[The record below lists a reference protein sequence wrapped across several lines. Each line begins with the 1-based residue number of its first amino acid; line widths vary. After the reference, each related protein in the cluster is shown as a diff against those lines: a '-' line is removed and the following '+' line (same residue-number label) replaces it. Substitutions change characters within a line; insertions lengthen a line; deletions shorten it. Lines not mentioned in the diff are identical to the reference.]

1 MLFACARH
9 AQLRQPRSIM
19 ASLRLTTQLQ
29 QKMVLTPQLRQRIE
43 MLQMTSL
50 ELNEL
55 IDQEM
60 VENPVLEEVQSGD
73 EVQEIGESILD
84 QTADGEDHGLDN
96 GEASTSAAVADPDF
110 ATEIEAVQPEGVSLN
125 GAGEQESTDLDPF
138 DDSHTGSSD
147 SFDEVDFGREFQ
159 DYLDPGYRTQEIEY
173 KDDAPSF
180 EQFLTHAPS
189 LAEHLEWQLSLLS
202 LSDELEE
209 AAAQVIGNLDDD
221 GRLTA
226 SVEEIAQAA
235 GCSIAMVEAA
245 RMQVMDL
252 DPVGCGA
259 RDVRECLLKQLE
271 ADDEGDT
278 LAYTLVRDHLEDLQ
292 PHRLQHLA
300 KATGEDMGTLDAEI
314 ARVRQLDPY
323 PGRRYSAED
332 AVFVSPEV
340 YIEKLDDDDEYVI
353 YFADDGSPRLRISP
367 TYHSMLDQPDTSKE
381 TRDFIKE
388 KVRSAVDLLRN
399 IEHRRQTIYR
409 VVECIVRRQRAFLDH
424 GVEHI
429 KPMMLKDVAEDIGM
443 HLSTISRV
451 VNRKYAHTPQGV
463 IELRRFFSEGMLNEE
478 GEEVSTRI
486 LKLKIKKM
494 VEDEDTKSPLT
505 DDQIARVLSRE
516 GVKLSRRTVAKYRD
530 QMSIPGSRERK
541 TLI

>member
-1 MLFACARH
+1 M
-9 AQLRQPRSIM
+9 
-19 ASLRLTTQLQ
+19 Q

-50 ELNEL
+50 ELSEL
-55 IDQEM
+55 IEQEL
-60 VENPVLEEVQSGD
+60 VANPILEEVMPGD
-73 EVQEIGESILD
+73 EVQEISDNILD
-84 QTADGEDHGLDN
+84 QNATGEENGFENGNVPGSADNFAESPD
-96 GEASTSAAVADPDF
+96 EASTESFSAAASDGREEDRNRDAESGDDTSSEREDAF
-110 ATEIEAVQPEGVSLN
+110 EEI
-125 GAGEQESTDLDPF
+125 DY
-138 DDSHTGSSD
+138 
-147 SFDEVDFGREFQ
+147 GREFQ

-180 EQFLTHAPS
+180 EQFLSHSES
-189 LAEHLEWQLSLLS
+189 LIEHLEWQLNLLEIS
-202 LSDELEE
+202 ETVKR
-209 AAAQVIGNLDDD
+209 AATLIIGNLDDD
-221 GRLTA
+221 GRLT
-226 SVEEIAQAA
+226 VGIEEIADMCKCSPEIVEEARQA
-235 GCSIAMVEAA
+235 
-245 RMQVMDL
+245 VMNL

-259 RDVRECLLKQLE
+259 KDVKECLFVQLQ
-271 ADDEGDT
+271 AAGEGES
-278 LAYTLVRDHLEDLQ
+278 LAANLVKNHLEDLQ
-292 PHRLQHLA
+292 PHRLQHLS
-300 KATGEDMGTLDAEI
+300 KDTGIDVHKLNDEI
-314 ARVRQLDPY
+314 KKIRVLDPY

-332 AVFVSPEV
+332 PVYVSPEV
-340 YIEKLDDDDEYVI
+340 YIEKLEDEYIV
-353 YFADDGSPRLRISP
+353 YFVDDGSPRLRISP
-367 TYHSMLDQPDTSKE
+367 TYHQLLDQNDTSKE
-381 TRDFIKE
+381 AKDFIKD

-409 VVECIVRRQRAFLDH
+409 VVECIVERQREFLDK

-494 VEDEDTKSPLT
+494 IEEEDTKKPLT
-505 DDQIARVLSRE
+505 DDQIVKLLSKE

-530 QMSIPGSRERK
+530 QMQIPGSRERK
-541 TLI
+541 TVI